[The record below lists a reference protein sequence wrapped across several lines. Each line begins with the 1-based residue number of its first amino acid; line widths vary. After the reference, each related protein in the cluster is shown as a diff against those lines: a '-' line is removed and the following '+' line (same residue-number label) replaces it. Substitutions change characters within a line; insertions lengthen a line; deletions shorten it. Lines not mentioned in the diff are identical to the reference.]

1 MATRTMLFEEA
12 VMRFAGVENI
22 PTFEKPQ
29 GATKP
34 QYHLGHAC
42 DGEQIP
48 NCLKFYQ
55 NFFTDFDESKL
66 ETLVCVSKC
75 RKK

>member
-22 PTFEKPQ
+22 PTFDTPSPDSKP
-29 GATKP
+29 K
-34 QYHLGHAC
+34 YFLGHAC
-42 DGEQIP
+42 KGEQIP
-48 NCLKFYQ
+48 NCLKFYKT
-55 NFFTDFDESKL
+55 FFTDFDERKL
-66 ETLVCVSKC
+66 EDMVCVSKC